1 MFHHFL
7 YSKSKRCEIMRKVAV
22 IGVGNSKFGNRSDV
36 NVAELAYESTKP
48 AFEEAGI
55 AAKDVEFVAVG
66 SVGAG
71 AWYEELLPAVVSAE
85 YCGLTGAGLAR
96 CEAACSSGSAAFQT
110 AYSAIAS
117 GQAEITMALG
127 IEKMREIDTPTSM
140 EWIGRAG
147 YYFWEFHNFGL
158 TFPAYYALYAN
169 AHMAKYGTTEEDLAL
184 VAVKNH
190 KYGSM
195 NPKAHLQ
202 NKITVDDVLS
212 SMVIASPLK
221 LFDCCPMTDGS
232 AAIILAS
239 EEKVKELKIDTP
251 VWVAG
256 IGYSSGT
263 ANLSKRKDYVGLEA
277 SVTAAERAYKT
288 AEVTPDQL
296 DFAEVHD
303 CFTIAEILAYE
314 DLGFC
319 AKGEGVKLIR
329 EGQTEIGGKI
339 PVNMDGG
346 LKAKGHPIGTTG
358 CSMIYELTKQLKEEA
373 VEKSRQVPLKNYI
386 GLAHNVGGTGHYCYV
401 TILRR

>member
-1 MFHHFL
+1 VFDL
-7 YSKSKRCEIMRKVAV
+7 RKVAV
-22 IGVGNSKFGNRSDV
+22 IGIGNSKFGARNDV
-36 NVAELAYESTKP
+36 TVGELA
-48 AFEEAGI
+48 FEAVRPSLEDAGI
-55 AAKDVEFVAVG
+55 SANEIQFLALG

-71 AWYEELLPAVVSAE
+71 AWYEELLPAVVVSE
-85 YCGLTGAGLAR
+85 YCGMTGAGLVR
-96 CEAACSSGSAAFQT
+96 CEAACASGSAAFFT

-117 GQAEITMALG
+117 GHADIAMALG
-127 IEKMREIDTPTSM
+127 VEKMREIDSATAM

-147 YYFWEFHNFGL
+147 YYLWEFHNFGV

-169 AHMAKYGTTEEDLAL
+169 AHMARYGTTEEDLAL

-195 NPKAHLQ
+195 NPIAHLQ
-202 NKITVDDVLS
+202 NRITVDDVLN

-221 LFDCCPMTDGS
+221 LYDCCPLTDGAS
-232 AAIILAS
+232 ALVLVS
-239 EEKVKELKIDTP
+239 EEKVRELKIETP

-263 ANLSKRKDYVGLEA
+263 ANLSKRTNFVGLEA
-277 SVTAAERAYKT
+277 SVLASQRAYQ
-288 AEVTPDQL
+288 AAGITPNQV

-303 CFTIAEILAYE
+303 CFTIAEIMAYE
-314 DLGFC
+314 DVGFC
-319 AKGEGVKLIR
+319 GRGEGVKLLR
-329 EGQTEIGGKI
+329 DGQTEIGGKI

-358 CSMIYELTKQLKEEA
+358 CAMMYELAKQLRGEA
-373 VEKSRQVPLKNYI
+373 EKGRQVPLKNNI

-401 TILRR
+401 TVLRR

>member
-1 MFHHFL
+1 VINL
-7 YSKSKRCEIMRKVAV
+7 RKVAI

-36 NVAELAYESTKP
+36 NVAELAFEAVKP
-48 AFEEAGI
+48 SLEDAGI
-55 AAKDVEFVAVG
+55 DAKDVEFVALG

-71 AWYEELLPAVVSAE
+71 AWYEELLPAVVTAE
-85 YCGLTGAGLAR
+85 YCGLTSAGLVR
-96 CEAACSSGSAAFQT
+96 CEAACASGSAAFQT
-110 AYSAIAS
+110 VYSMVAS
-117 GQAEITMALG
+117 GQAEIAMALG
-127 IEKMREIDTPTSM
+127 VEKMREIDTPTAM

-158 TFPAYYALYAN
+158 TFPAYYALHAN
-169 AHMAKYGTTEEDLAL
+169 AHMAKFGTTEEDLAL

-190 KYGSM
+190 KYGAM
-195 NPKAHLQ
+195 NPLAHLQ

-221 LFDCCPMTDGS
+221 LFDCCPMTDG
-232 AAIILAS
+232 AASIIVAS
-239 EEKVKELKIDTP
+239 EEKAKELKIDTP

-263 ANLSKRKDYVGLEA
+263 ANLSRRRDYVGLEA
-277 SVTAAERAYKT
+277 SVQAAQMAYKV
-288 AEVTPDQL
+288 AGVTPNQI

-303 CFTIAEILAYE
+303 CFTIAEIMAYE
-314 DLGFC
+314 DIGLC
-319 AKGEGVKLIR
+319 NKGEGAKLLR

-339 PVNMDGG
+339 PVNVDGG

-358 CSMIYELTKQLKEEA
+358 CSMIYELTKQLREEA
-373 VEKSRQVPLKNYI
+373 VEKGRQVPLKNYI

>member
-1 MFHHFL
+1 VF
-7 YSKSKRCEIMRKVAV
+7 EVRKVAV
-22 IGVGNSKFGNRSDV
+22 IGIGNSKFGVRQDV
-36 NVAELAYESTKP
+36 NISELAFEAVRP
-48 AFEEAGI
+48 ALEDSRLEARDI
-55 AAKDVEFVAVG
+55 PFVALG

-71 AWYEELLPAVVSAE
+71 AWYEELLPAVVVSE
-85 YCGLTGAGLAR
+85 YCGMTGAGLVR
-96 CEAACSSGSAAFQT
+96 CEAACASGSAAFFT

-117 GQAEITMALG
+117 GHADVAMAMG
-127 IEKMREIDTPTSM
+127 VEKMREIDSATAM

-147 YYFWEFHNFGL
+147 YYLWEFHNFGV
-158 TFPAYYALYAN
+158 TFPAYYALHAN

-195 NPKAHLQ
+195 NPIAHLQ
-202 NKITVDDVLS
+202 NKVTVDDVLN

-221 LFDCCPMTDGS
+221 LYDCCPLTDGAS
-232 AAIILAS
+232 ALVLAS
-239 EEKVKELKIDTP
+239 EEKVKELGVDMP

-263 ANLSKRKDYVGLEA
+263 ANLSKRNSYVGLEA
-277 SVTAAERAYKT
+277 SVQASQRAFKAAGI
-288 AEVTPDQL
+288 TPGQV

-303 CFTIAEILAYE
+303 CFTIAEIMAYE
-314 DLGFC
+314 DIGFC
-319 AKGEGVKLIR
+319 GRGEGVKLLR

-346 LKAKGHPIGTTG
+346 LKSKGHPIGTTG
-358 CSMIYELTKQLKEEA
+358 CSMIYELTKQLRGKA
-373 VEKSRQVPLKNYI
+373 EKGRQVPLKNNI

>member
-1 MFHHFL
+1 MQ
-7 YSKSKRCEIMRKVAV
+7 KSVSDMRKVAV
-22 IGVGNSKFGNRSDV
+22 IGVGNSKFGVRNDV
-36 NVAELAYESTKP
+36 NIAELAFEAVKP
-48 AFEEAGI
+48 SLEDAGI
-55 AAKDVEFVAVG
+55 TARDIEFVALG
-66 SVGAG
+66 STGAG

-85 YCGLTGAGLAR
+85 YCGLTKAGLTR
-96 CEAACSSGSAAFQT
+96 CEAACASGSAAFFT
-110 AYSAIAS
+110 AYAAVAS
-117 GQAEITMALG
+117 GQAEIAMALG
-127 IEKMREIDTPTSM
+127 VEKMREIDSPTAM

-190 KYGSM
+190 KYATM
-195 NPKAHLQ
+195 NPIAHLQ

-232 AAIILAS
+232 ASVIVAS

-256 IGYSSGT
+256 IGYASGT
-263 ANLSKRKDYVGLEA
+263 ANMSKRKDYVGLEA
-277 SVTAAERAYKT
+277 SVLASQMAYKI
-288 AEVTPDQL
+288 AKVTPNQIDV
-296 DFAEVHD
+296 AEVHD

-314 DLGFC
+314 DIGLC
-319 AKGEGVKLIR
+319 AKGEGAKLIR

-339 PVNMDGG
+339 PVNVDGG

-358 CSMIYELTKQLKEEA
+358 CSMIYEITKQLREEA
-373 VEKSRQVPLKNYI
+373 TEKSRQAPLKNYVA
-386 GLAHNVGGTGHYCYV
+386 LAHNVGGTGHYCYV

>member
-1 MFHHFL
+1 
-7 YSKSKRCEIMRKVAV
+7 MRKVAV

-36 NVAELAYESTKP
+36 NIAELAFESVKP
-48 AFEEAGI
+48 AFEEAGVVG
-55 AAKDVEFVAVG
+55 KDIQFVAVG

-85 YCGLTGAGLAR
+85 YCGLTGAGLVR
-96 CEAACSSGSAAFQT
+96 CEAACASGSAAFQS
-110 AYSAIAS
+110 AYSAVAS

-127 IEKMREIDTPTSM
+127 IEKMREVDTPTSM

-190 KYGSM
+190 RYGSM

-202 NKITVDDVLS
+202 NKIKVDDVLS

-232 AAIILAS
+232 AAVILAS
-239 EEKVKELKIDTP
+239 EERVKQLKIDTP
-251 VWVAG
+251 IWVAG

-263 ANLSKRKDYVGLEA
+263 ANLSRRKDYVGLEA
-277 SVTAAERAYKT
+277 SVTAAEGAYK
-288 AEVTPDQL
+288 AAGVTPDQI

-314 DLGFC
+314 DIGLC
-319 AKGEGVKLIR
+319 DKGEGVKLIR
-329 EGQTEIGGKI
+329 EGQTEIGGRI

-358 CSMIYELTKQLKEEA
+358 CSMIYELTKQLREEA
-373 VEKSRQVPLKNYI
+373 IEKSRQVPLRNYI

>member
-1 MFHHFL
+1 ME
-7 YSKSKRCEIMRKVAV
+7 KVNAMRKVAV
-22 IGVGNSKFGNRSDV
+22 IGVGSSKFGVRTDV
-36 NVAELAYESTKP
+36 NISELGFEAVKP
-48 AFEEAGI
+48 SLEDAGI
-55 AAKDVEFVAVG
+55 AAKDVEFAAVG

-71 AWYEELLPAVVSAE
+71 AWYEELLPAVVVGE
-85 YCGLTGAGLAR
+85 YCGLSGAGLVR
-96 CEAACSSGSAAFQT
+96 CEAACASGSAAFFT
-110 AYSAIAS
+110 AYSAVAS
-117 GQAEITMALG
+117 GQAEIAMALG
-127 IEKMREIDTPTSM
+127 VEKMREIDSSTAM

-147 YYFWEFHNFGL
+147 YYLWEFHNFGL

-169 AHMAKYGTTEEDLAL
+169 AHMAKYGTTEEDMAL

-190 KYGSM
+190 KYAAM
-195 NPKAHLQ
+195 NPVAHLR

-221 LFDCCPMTDGS
+221 LYDCSPITDGAS
-232 AAIILAS
+232 CVIVAS
-239 EEKVKELKIDTP
+239 EEKARELKIDTP

-263 ANLSKRKDYVGLEA
+263 ANLSKRRDFVSLDA
-277 SVTAAERAYKT
+277 SVLASQRAYK
-288 AEVTPDQL
+288 AAGISPGQL

-303 CFTIAEILAYE
+303 CFTIAEIMAYE

-319 AKGEGVKLIR
+319 GRGEGVKLLR
-329 EGQTEIGGKI
+329 DGQTEIGGRI

-346 LKAKGHPIGTTG
+346 LKAKGHPIGATG
-358 CSMIYELTKQLKEEA
+358 CAMIYELTRQLRGEA
-373 VEKSRQVPLKNYI
+373 VEKGRQVPLKNCI

>member
-1 MFHHFL
+1 
-7 YSKSKRCEIMRKVAV
+7 MRKVAV
-22 IGVGNSKFGNRSDV
+22 IGVGNSKFGVRNDV
-36 NVAELAYESTKP
+36 NIAEIAYEAVKP
-48 AFEEAGI
+48 SLEDAGVTARDI
-55 AAKDVEFVAVG
+55 EFVALG

-71 AWYEELLPAVVSAE
+71 AWYEELLPAVVTAE
-85 YCGLTGAGLAR
+85 YCGLTKAGLVR
-96 CEAACSSGSAAFQT
+96 CEAACASSSAAFFT

-117 GQAEITMALG
+117 GQVEIAMALG
-127 IEKMREIDTPTSM
+127 VEKMREIDTPTAM

-147 YYFWEFHNFGL
+147 YYLWEFHNFGM
-158 TFPAYYALYAN
+158 TFPAYYAMHAT
-169 AHMAKYGTTEEDLAL
+169 AHMAKFGTTEEDLAL

-195 NPKAHLQ
+195 NPIAHFQ
-202 NKITVDDVLS
+202 NRITVDDVLS

-221 LFDCCPMTDGS
+221 LFDCCPITDG
-232 AAIILAS
+232 AASIILAS
-239 EEKVKELKIDTP
+239 EEKARQLGVDTP

-263 ANLSKRKDYVGLEA
+263 ANLSRRLDYVGLESSVYA
-277 SVTAAERAYKT
+277 SQMAYKM
-288 AEVTPDQL
+288 AGVTPNQI

-303 CFTIAEILAYE
+303 CFTIAEIMAYE
-314 DLGFC
+314 DIGFC
-319 AKGEGVKLIR
+319 KKGEGAKLIR

-339 PVNMDGG
+339 PVNVDGG

-358 CSMIYELTKQLKEEA
+358 CSMIYELTKQLREEA

>member
-1 MFHHFL
+1 MF
-7 YSKSKRCEIMRKVAV
+7 EVRKVAV
-22 IGVGNSKFGNRSDV
+22 IGIGNSKFGVRQDV
-36 NVAELAYESTKP
+36 NISELAFEAVRP
-48 AFEEAGI
+48 ALEDASLEARDI
-55 AAKDVEFVAVG
+55 PFVALG

-71 AWYEELLPAVVSAE
+71 AWYEELLPAVVVSE
-85 YCGLTGAGLAR
+85 YCGMTGAGLVR
-96 CEAACSSGSAAFQT
+96 CEAACASGSAAFFT

-117 GQAEITMALG
+117 GHADVAMAMG
-127 IEKMREIDTPTSM
+127 VEKMREIDSATAM

-147 YYFWEFHNFGL
+147 YYLWEFHNFGV
-158 TFPAYYALYAN
+158 TFPAYYALHAN

-195 NPKAHLQ
+195 NPIAHLQ
-202 NKITVDDVLS
+202 NKVTVDDVMN

-221 LFDCCPMTDGS
+221 LYDCCPLTDGAS
-232 AAIILAS
+232 ALVLAS
-239 EEKVKELKIDTP
+239 KEKVKELGVDTP
-251 VWVAG
+251 VWIAG

-263 ANLSKRKDYVGLEA
+263 ANLSKRDSFVGLEA
-277 SVTAAERAYKT
+277 SVLASQRAFKAAGA
-288 AEVTPDQL
+288 TPNQV

-303 CFTIAEILAYE
+303 CFTIAEIMAYE
-314 DLGFC
+314 DVGFC
-319 AKGEGVKLIR
+319 NKGEGVKLLR

-346 LKAKGHPIGTTG
+346 LKSKGHPIGTTG
-358 CSMIYELTKQLKEEA
+358 CSMMYELTKQLRGQA
-373 VEKSRQVPLKNYI
+373 EKGRQVPLKNNI

>member
-1 MFHHFL
+1 
-7 YSKSKRCEIMRKVAV
+7 
-22 IGVGNSKFGNRSDV
+22 VGNSKFGVRNDV
-36 NVAELAYESTKP
+36 NIAELAFEAVKP
-48 AFEEAGI
+48 SIEDAGI
-55 AAKDVEFVAVG
+55 TAKDIEFVALG
-66 SVGAG
+66 STGAG

-85 YCGLTGAGLAR
+85 YCGLTKAGLTR
-96 CEAACSSGSAAFQT
+96 CEAACASGSAAFFT
-110 AYSAIAS
+110 AYAAVAS
-117 GQAEITMALG
+117 GQAEIAMALG
-127 IEKMREIDTPTSM
+127 VEKMREIDSPTAM

-147 YYFWEFHNFGL
+147 YYLWEFHNFGL

-190 KYGSM
+190 KYAAM
-195 NPKAHLQ
+195 NPIAHLQ
-202 NKITVDDVLS
+202 NKISVDDVLS

-232 AAIILAS
+232 ASVIVAS

-256 IGYSSGT
+256 IGYASGT
-263 ANLSKRKDYVGLEA
+263 ANMSKRKDYVGLEA
-277 SVTAAERAYKT
+277 NVLASQMAYKI
-288 AEVTPDQL
+288 AKVTPNQIDV
-296 DFAEVHD
+296 AEVHD

-314 DLGFC
+314 DIGLC
-319 AKGEGVKLIR
+319 NKGEGAKLIR

-339 PVNMDGG
+339 PVNVDGG

-358 CSMIYELTKQLKEEA
+358 CSMIYEITRQLREEA
-373 VEKSRQVPLKNYI
+373 IEKSRQVPLKNYVA
-386 GLAHNVGGTGHYCYV
+386 LAHNVGGTGHYCYV